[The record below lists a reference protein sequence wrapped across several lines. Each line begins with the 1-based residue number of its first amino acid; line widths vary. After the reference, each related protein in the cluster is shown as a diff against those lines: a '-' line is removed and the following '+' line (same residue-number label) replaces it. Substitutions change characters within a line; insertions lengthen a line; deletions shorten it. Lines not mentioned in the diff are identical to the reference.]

1 MKTLYQLLATILV
14 LGALP
19 FPAAAQGSAAQP
31 NTAAS
36 SSKQPAAKAA
46 QRVPTLAE
54 SRDSA
59 APPGALCPAPVVTPQ
74 ITIPLVKALPI
85 PVDLPAGR

>member
-1 MKTLYQLLATILV
+1 MKTLYQLLPTILV

-36 SSKQPAAKAA
+36 SKQPAAKPA

-54 SRDSA
+54 SCDSA
-59 APPGALCPAPVVTPQ
+59 APPGALSPAPVVTPQ